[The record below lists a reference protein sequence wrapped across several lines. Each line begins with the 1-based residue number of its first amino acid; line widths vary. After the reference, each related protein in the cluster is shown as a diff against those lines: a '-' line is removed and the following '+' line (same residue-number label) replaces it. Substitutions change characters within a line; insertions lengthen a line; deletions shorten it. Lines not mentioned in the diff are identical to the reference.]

1 MEVTLYFESHP
12 TIEGLKEEL
21 KNLQPPYSV
30 EIRQN
35 PIHEFLDCDTV
46 EELHAFMCTGDYA
59 VNDDEDFVV
68 EVEEINPPPDDDRDH
83 PSLTA
88 AERNP
93 SMVNQ
98 L

>member
-1 MEVTLYFESHP
+1 MEAILYCDRHP
-12 TIEGLKEEL
+12 TVEELKGKL

-35 PIHEFLDCDTV
+35 PLYESLNCDTV

-83 PSLTA
+83 SSLTA
-88 AERNP
+88 EERNP
-93 SMVNQ
+93 SMVNRP
-98 L
+98 